1 MNTRT
6 QTDIWINRIVVAL
19 ALIVTTSAVAII
31 VMRVIGW
38 PMPEILVALGAVAGA
53 GLARLLISPLTR
65 GLYD

>member
-1 MNTRT
+1 
-6 QTDIWINRIVVAL
+6 
-19 ALIVTTSAVAII
+19 VTTSAVAII